1 MSCKPNSFSQN
12 LIRLMCDRCV
22 LEMYPAFRV
31 RTHHET
37 GNARKFAKLL
47 CQLGNPV
54 DVQLGNFD
62 VPVEL
67 TGAVR
72 FHPLYMSD
80 VQHVDIGRQI
90 VVMECLGIQAFPFL
104 RTRLKGLTSQ

>member
-54 DVQLGNFD
+54 DVQLGI
-62 VPVEL
+62 L
-67 TGAVR
+67 TSSGV
-72 FHPLYMSD
+72 HLD
-80 VQHVDIGRQI
+80 VQ
-90 VVMECLGIQAFPFL
+90 LGKL
-104 RTRLKGLTSQ
+104 DVN